1 MPTDLI
7 KALVYASFPLGD
19 PDIEAISLDLCE
31 GLRDIAA
38 AGMKLLMTL
47 LMRMT
52 SLCQL
57 QRSHHTC
64 QRSGNIMNSLNAHK
78 FLSFFFSVL
87 AYVRACFS
95 VRFGMEINLEKRLTL
110 IQKFNLNDFF

>member
-1 MPTDLI
+1 MHLF
-7 KALVYASFPLGD
+7 ALGD
-19 PDIEAISLDLCE
+19 PDIEAISLALCE

-47 LMRMT
+47 LTKMT

-64 QRSGNIMNSLNAHK
+64 QRNGNMNCLLFVLKQIMLINFSA
-78 FLSFFFSVL
+78 FF
-87 AYVRACFS
+87 
-95 VRFGMEINLEKRLTL
+95 
-110 IQKFNLNDFF
+110 